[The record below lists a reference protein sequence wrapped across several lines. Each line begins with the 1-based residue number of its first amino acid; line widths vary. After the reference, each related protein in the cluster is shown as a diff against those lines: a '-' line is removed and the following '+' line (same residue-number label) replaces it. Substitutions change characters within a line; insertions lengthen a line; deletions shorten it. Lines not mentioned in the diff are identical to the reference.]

1 MPSSLLS
8 TCDTIRHIKHQ
19 KKHEAMPLPTKPN
32 PRRYT
37 ATTKLSK
44 STYLSL
50 VNEAERM
57 DVSLSTMLH
66 HVIERGMGAQK

>member
-1 MPSSLLS
+1 
-8 TCDTIRHIKHQ
+8 
-19 KKHEAMPLPTKPN
+19 MPLPTKPN